1 MIDLADLD
9 LGAIDLTGLFGYPV
23 EHSLSPSMHND
34 GFAEL
39 GLNYLYLPFSI
50 EPDNVGQAVAGIR
63 GLGISGINVTIP
75 HKQAVMPHLDQLSEE
90 AELIGAVNT
99 IENKEGTL
107 IGHNTDGRGFIRS
120 LKEETNFVAADKSV
134 LLVGAGGAARAI
146 SFQLALEGIEKLF
159 ITDLEISKAQE
170 LATEIKN
177 NTDVEVVTIGQEK
190 IADIIAE
197 LDLLVDSTPVGMH
210 PNVDVDPVV
219 GADLMHQDLIVY
231 DVVYNPQETVLLQ
244 AAKRA
249 GATAV
254 SGLGMLL
261 YQGVIA
267 FEIWTGEQAPVDV
280 MREALQAGIGQD

>member
-1 MIDLADLD
+1 MTDLTELN
-9 LGAIDLTGLFGYPV
+9 LGATKLTGLFGYPV

-34 GFAEL
+34 AFAKL
-39 GLNYLYLPFSI
+39 GLNYLYLLFSI
-50 EPDNVGQAVAGIR
+50 EPDNVDQAVAGIR

-75 HKQAVMPHLDQLSEE
+75 HKQAVIPHLDQLSEE

-120 LKEETNFVAADKSV
+120 LKEETNFVATDKSV

-159 ITDLEISKAQE
+159 ITDLELSKAE
-170 LATEIKN
+170 DLATEIKD

-190 IADIIAE
+190 IADIIAD

-219 GADLMHQDLIVY
+219 GADLLHQDLIVY

-267 FEIWTGEQAPVDV
+267 FEIWTGQQAPVDV